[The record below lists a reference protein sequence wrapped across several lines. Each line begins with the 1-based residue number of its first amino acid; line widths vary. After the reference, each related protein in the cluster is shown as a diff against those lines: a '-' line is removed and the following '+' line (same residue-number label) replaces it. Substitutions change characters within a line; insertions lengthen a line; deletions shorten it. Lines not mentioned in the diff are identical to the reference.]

1 MQYVFGGA
9 GIALLPYDSAPM
21 VTRLDRLAWSTILAW
36 PWRFHRSAK
45 LNRRS
50 TGPSARAGAVRNRPL
65 RLRQHWRDLI
75 GITDIE
81 QETFGNLAR
90 HLSRCEVDD
99 KQRLPAFN
107 LLWRWPLLFR
117 PTRMERA
124 WSPKS
129 TRSRTSF
136 SECA

>member
-1 MQYVFGGA
+1 MSTGSRVIAPSWLRGRKIEEGRLEVANDKPEGRIVGRLSAEQVAAPGSLGA
-9 GIALLPYDSAPM
+9 SPSLFIGS
-21 VTRLDRLAWSTILAW
+21 
-36 PWRFHRSAK
+36 FAK

-90 HLSRCEVDD
+90 HLSRCEVHD

-107 LLWRWPLLFR
+107 LLLTCPLLFH
-117 PTRMERA
+117 A
-124 WSPKS
+124 D
-129 TRSRTSF
+129 
-136 SECA
+136 

>member
-1 MQYVFGGA
+1 MEKVSTGSRVIAPSWLCGRK
-9 GIALLPYDSAPM
+9 IEALLEVATDKTQVSIVGPLSAEQVAAPGSLSASPSL
-21 VTRLDRLAWSTILAW
+21 VIGS
-36 PWRFHRSAK
+36 FAK

-81 QETFGNLAR
+81 QETFVNLAR
-90 HLSRCEVDD
+90 HLSRREVHD

-107 LLWRWPLLFR
+107 LLCRWPLLFH
-117 PTRMERA
+117 A
-124 WSPKS
+124 D
-129 TRSRTSF
+129 
-136 SECA
+136 